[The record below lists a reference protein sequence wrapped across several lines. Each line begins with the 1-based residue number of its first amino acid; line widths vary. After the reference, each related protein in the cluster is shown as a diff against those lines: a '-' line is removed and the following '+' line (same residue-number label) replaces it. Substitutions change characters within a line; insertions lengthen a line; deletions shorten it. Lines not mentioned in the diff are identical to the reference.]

1 MEDGG
6 RGLRSPRYPAEDT
19 SPTTER
25 ELRGFFCYGLAA
37 EVFAVCAVGSFLP
50 VTLEQLAREQGV
62 LFTDKTTSCTAKNVT
77 QVVNATANALL
88 KRAGEPDTHQCI
100 VNIFGTELTTASFAM
115 YTFSFSVFMQ
125 ALALVSVSS
134 VADHGNWRKKL
145 LAGFGFTG
153 SVSAMLFLLVVP
165 QIFIVGSL
173 LTVICVVCLGCS
185 FVILNSYLPLLVLNH
200 PTVASTATHS
210 NGASS
215 SIALEPLS
223 PNDGQVESRDSIRKR
238 PFRNLDVDSKADST
252 DLQLSTRISAKG
264 VGIGYMA
271 AVSVQVICIIIL
283 YVMNKVN
290 MPSTIPLRTVL
301 FFVGSW
307 WLTFTIP
314 SIMWLRDR
322 PGPPLPTAVYE
333 GGASIRTCLSYTAF
347 AWKSL
352 WKTVKVAVKLRQVLL
367 FLVAWFLLSDAVA
380 TISATAILFART
392 ELQMGTVSVAIL
404 SIVATASGIGG
415 ATAWPILAKKFS
427 LKTNQVIVC
436 CLLLLELVPLYGLLG
451 YVPFVQAW
459 GVGGLQRPFE
469 IYPLGIVHGV
479 VMGGLSSY
487 CRSFYG
493 RLIPPGSE
501 AAFYALFAI
510 TDKGS
515 SAVGPAIV
523 GRIVDA
529 TGQIR
534 PAFGFLAVLI
544 ALPIPMIWMVDVN
557 KGQED
562 AIRMAGLMKTT
573 DDGQEDFELFD
584 DESSDGHEAEGLM
597 RNHG

>member
-6 RGLRSPRYPAEDT
+6 SGLRAPRYPAEDT
-19 SPTTER
+19 SPTSDR

-50 VTLEQLAREQGV
+50 VTLEQLASEQGV
-62 LFTDKTTSCTAKNVT
+62 LFTDKITPCTAKNAT
-77 QVVNATANALL
+77 AIANATVNALMS
-88 KRAGEPDTHQCI
+88 RAEGSDTHQCI
-100 VNIFGTELTTASFAM
+100 INVFGTELTTASFAM
-115 YTFSFSVFMQ
+115 YTFSISVFMQ

-134 VADHGNWRKKL
+134 VADHRTWRKKL

-165 QIFIVGSL
+165 QIFVVGSL

-200 PTVASTATHS
+200 PLAQSNEDHS
-210 NGASS
+210 NGSS
-215 SIALEPLS
+215 SVPLRPIS
-223 PNDGQVESRDSIRKR
+223 SGKSSRKPREN
-238 PFRNLDVDSKADST
+238 FRQRADKEVDIGSKADSSN
-252 DLQLSTRISAKG
+252 LQLSTQISSKG

-271 AVSVQVICIIIL
+271 AVSVQVVCILIL
-283 YVMNKVN
+283 YFMNKIGVS
-290 MPSTIPLRTVL
+290 STLPLRTVL

-322 PGPPLPTAVYE
+322 PGPPIPTALYE
-333 GGASIRTCLSYTAF
+333 GRAFVRTCMSYTIF

-352 WKTVKVAVKLRQVLL
+352 WKTVKVAVKLRQVLI

-392 ELQMGTVSVAIL
+392 ELQMGTVAVAVL
-404 SIVATASGIGG
+404 SIVATSSGIVG
-415 ATAWPILAKKFS
+415 ATVWPIISKRFS
-427 LKTNQVIVC
+427 LRTNHIIVC

-451 YVPFVQAW
+451 FIPFVQAW
-459 GVGGLQRPFE
+459 GVGGLQQWYE
-469 IYPLGIVHGV
+469 IYPLGIIHGM

-493 RLIPPGSE
+493 LLIPPGSE

-523 GRIVDA
+523 GKIVDA
-529 TGQIR
+529 TSQIR

-544 ALPIPMIWMVDVN
+544 ALPIPLIWMVDVE

-573 DDGQEDFELFD
+573 DDGHEDFDSIEG
-584 DESSDGHEAEGLM
+584 SSDGHEAEGLM
-597 RNHG
+597 RDHD

>member
-1 MEDGG
+1 MEDGDS
-6 RGLRSPRYPAEDT
+6 GLRAPRYPAEDT
-19 SPTTER
+19 SPTTDR
-25 ELRGFFCYGLAA
+25 ELRGFFCYGIAA

-50 VTLEQLAREQGV
+50 VTLEQLARERGV
-62 LFTDKTTSCTAKNVT
+62 LFIDKVTPCTAKN
-77 QVVNATANALL
+77 ATAIATATVNALL
-88 KRAGEPDTHQCI
+88 SRAEGSDTHQCI
-100 VNIFGTELTTASFAM
+100 INVFGTELTTASFAM
-115 YTFSFSVFMQ
+115 YTFSASVFMQ

-134 VADHGNWRKKL
+134 VADHGTWRKKL

-165 QIFIVGSL
+165 QIFVVGSL

-200 PTVASTATHS
+200 PVVQSDEEPS
-210 NGASS
+210 NESS
-215 SIALEPLS
+215 SIPLQPIS
-223 PNDGQVESRDSIRKR
+223 PGRGDRELGDNLRK
-238 PFRNLDVDSKADST
+238 NAGKEVDIGSKADSSH
-252 DLQLSTRISAKG
+252 LQLSTKISSKG
-264 VGIGYMA
+264 VGIGYTA
-271 AVSVQVICIIIL
+271 AVAVQVVCIFIL
-283 YVMNKVN
+283 YTMNK
-290 MPSTIPLRTVL
+290 MGASSTLPLRTVL

-322 PGPPLPTAVYE
+322 PGPPLPTALYE
-333 GGASIRTCLSYTAF
+333 GRNFVHTCMSYTIF

-392 ELQMGTVSVAIL
+392 ELQMGTVAVAVL
-404 SIVATASGIGG
+404 SIVATTSGIIG
-415 ATAWPILAKKFS
+415 ATVWPIISKRFT
-427 LKTNQVIVC
+427 LKTNHIIVC
-436 CLLLLELVPLYGLLG
+436 CLVLLELVPLYGLLG
-451 YVPFVQAW
+451 FLPFVQAW
-459 GVGGLQRPFE
+459 GVGGLQKWYE
-469 IYPLGIVHGV
+469 IYPLGIIHGM

-493 RLIPPGSE
+493 LLIPPGSE

-523 GRIVDA
+523 GKIVDA

-544 ALPIPMIWMVDVN
+544 ALPIPLIWMVDVE

-562 AIRMAGLMKTT
+562 AIRMAGLMKIT
-573 DDGQEDFELFD
+573 DNGHEYFESH
-584 DESSDGHEAEGLM
+584 EGSSDGHEAEGLM
-597 RNHG
+597 RDHD

>member
-19 SPTTER
+19 SPTTRR
-25 ELRGFFCYGLAA
+25 ELRGFYCYGLAA
-37 EVFAVCAVGSFLP
+37 EAFAVCAVGSFLP
-50 VTLEQLAREQGV
+50 VTLEQLARDQGV
-62 LFTDKTTSCTAKNVT
+62 LFTDKTTPCTAKNVT
-77 QVVNATANALL
+77 HVANATVNALL
-88 KRAGEPDTHQCI
+88 KRAGGPDTHQCV
-100 VNIFGTELTTASFAM
+100 VNVFGVELTTASFAM
-115 YTFSFSVFMQ
+115 YTFSLSVFMQ

-145 LAGFGFTG
+145 LAGFGFIG

-165 QIFIVGSL
+165 QIFVIGSI

-200 PTVASTATHS
+200 PTVAGDGTHS

-215 SIALEPLS
+215 SIALQPLS
-223 PNDGQVESRDSIRKR
+223 PSDGNRESGDSFHKQ
-238 PFRNLDVDSKADST
+238 PFGKLDESSKVDST

-271 AVSVQVICIIIL
+271 AVSVQVICIVIL
-283 YVMNKVN
+283 YVMNKAG

-322 PGPPLPTAVYE
+322 PGPPLPTAIYE

-367 FLVAWFLLSDAVA
+367 FLVAWFLLSDALA

-392 ELQMGTVSVAIL
+392 ELQMGTVSVAML
-404 SIVATASGIGG
+404 SIVATTSGIVG
-415 ATAWPILAKKFS
+415 ATVWPILSKKFS

-436 CLLLLELVPLYGLLG
+436 CLLLLEVVPLYGLLG
-451 YVPFVQAW
+451 YLPFIQAW

-469 IYPLGIVHGV
+469 IYPLGVVHGV

-562 AIRMAGLMKTT
+562 AIRMAGLMKAANYEH
-573 DDGQEDFELFD
+573 EDFELSD

-597 RNHG
+597 RNHD

>member
-1 MEDGG
+1 
-6 RGLRSPRYPAEDT
+6 
-19 SPTTER
+19 
-25 ELRGFFCYGLAA
+25 
-37 EVFAVCAVGSFLP
+37 
-50 VTLEQLAREQGV
+50 
-62 LFTDKTTSCTAKNVT
+62 
-77 QVVNATANALL
+77 
-88 KRAGEPDTHQCI
+88 
-100 VNIFGTELTTASFAM
+100 
-115 YTFSFSVFMQ
+115 
-125 ALALVSVSS
+125 
-134 VADHGNWRKKL
+134 
-145 LAGFGFTG
+145 
-153 SVSAMLFLLVVP
+153 MLFLLVVP

-200 PTVASTATHS
+200 PTVAGAVTHS

-215 SIALEPLS
+215 SIALQPLS
-223 PNDGQVESRDSIRKR
+223 PNDGQGESGYSFRKR
-238 PFRNLDVDSKADST
+238 PFRELDVDSKADST

-322 PGPPLPTAVYE
+322 PGPPLPTAIYE
-333 GGASIRTCLSYTAF
+333 GGASIRKCLSYTAF

-404 SIVATASGIGG
+404 SIVATTSGIAG
-415 ATAWPILAKKFS
+415 ATVWPILAKKFS

-451 YVPFVQAW
+451 YLPFVQAW

-469 IYPLGIVHGV
+469 IYPLGVVHGV

-573 DDGQEDFELFD
+573 DDGHEDFELFD

-597 RNHG
+597 RDHD